1 VALNSKTSKG
11 RNSCT
16 QSTLTPN
23 GNIHGEKVRF
33 MGLGQHFIS
42 KRPISRGKRPQNF
55 LKKVVLFLKRSLFLG
70 NFRLKL

>member
-11 RNSCT
+11 RNSYT

-23 GNIHGEKVRF
+23 GNIHGGTVRF
-33 MGLGQHFIS
+33 RGIGQCFIS
-42 KRPISRGKRPQNF
+42 KRPVSEGKRPQNF